1 MYTFSGGI
9 KWDIGLI
16 RVKCFSDLFSKCC
29 KILENVEA
37 KGNTGAIWVNSF
49 MMEYRNQS
57 NDLQNKSMGWFPYD
71 KGLGHERV
79 KRNHVNMISQ
89 SNQVIVTK

>member
-1 MYTFSGGI
+1 M
-9 KWDIGLI
+9 
-16 RVKCFSDLFSKCC
+16 
-29 KILENVEA
+29 ENVEA

-49 MMEYRNQS
+49 MTEYRNQS
-57 NDLQNKSMGWFPYD
+57 NDLQNKSMSWFRYG

-79 KRNHVNMISQ
+79 KRNHFNMISQ